1 MLKFICFIAKLY
13 SEQSPKKNYFVV
25 IWFTG
30 PYNLSQKRQRLTD
43 VYVAYL
49 SSAPN
54 FVKYVDKEHAEI
66 LCWQLMHL
74 FDNYN
79 KVLSHK
85 GFYYHM
91 DLQVAPVSQQ
101 DVLNAILP
109 WKNVSA

>member
-1 MLKFICFIAKLY
+1 
-13 SEQSPKKNYFVV
+13 
-25 IWFTG
+25 
-30 PYNLSQKRQRLTD
+30 
-43 VYVAYL
+43 
-49 SSAPN
+49 
-54 FVKYVDKEHAEI
+54 
-66 LCWQLMHL
+66 MHL

-79 KVLSHK
+79 KILSHK